1 VSLPT
6 KPFERSS
13 RHVILATVIAAI
25 LTMSVNLSGCASTPT
40 NTGPGEVG
48 TTEERLRA
56 HLDLAQ
62 GYLETGDI
70 NRAKRPLERAEELA
84 PRSWEAQSLR
94 ARIMAREGD
103 FELAERHFRQAIRDA
118 GDEPRVRND
127 FGVFLYERG
136 RYGEAVAQLSEAVA
150 HPANPQRAIAY
161 ENLGLAQLRVGART
175 EARNAFNRAIM
186 LRERMP
192 VSLLEL
198 AELAF
203 EASDFPQ
210 ATTYF
215 DRFRAM
221 SRQTPRSLWLGI
233 RLARIFDN
241 SDAEASYA
249 LQLRNLYPSSAEF
262 LRYQESLR
270 DG

>member
-1 VSLPT
+1 MVTSPT
-6 KPFERSS
+6 KRFEQGS
-13 RHVILATVIAAI
+13 REILLATVVAAL
-25 LTMSVNLSGCASTPT
+25 LTLSGCASAPP

-48 TTEERLRA
+48 TIEERLRA
-56 HLDLAQ
+56 HLDLAR
-62 GYLETGDI
+62 GYLETGDV

-84 PRSWEAQSLR
+84 PRSWEAQTLR
-94 ARIMAREGD
+94 ARILAQEGD
-103 FELAERHFRQAIRDA
+103 FELAERHFRQAIRYA

-136 RYGEAVAQLSEAVA
+136 RFEEAVEQLTEAVED
-150 HPANPQRAIAY
+150 PSNPQRAIAY

-203 EASDFPQ
+203 EDSDFPQ

-233 RLARIFDN
+233 RLARVFGN
-241 SDAEASYA
+241 VDAEASYA
-249 LQLRNLYPSSAEF
+249 LQLRNLYPQSAEY

>member
-1 VSLPT
+1 MVSLPT
-6 KPFERSS
+6 KPFERSNS
-13 RHVILATVIAAI
+13 YLILVTIFATI
-25 LTMSVNLSGCASTPT
+25 LTLSGCASTAPG
-40 NTGPGEVG
+40 TGPGEVG
-48 TTEERLRA
+48 TTAERLRA
-56 HLDLAQ
+56 HLDLAE

-70 NRAKRPLERAEELA
+70 NRAKRPLERAEQIA

-94 ARIMAREGD
+94 ARILSREGD
-103 FELAERHFRQAIRDA
+103 FELAERHFRQAIRFA
-118 GDEPRVRND
+118 GNEPRVRND

-136 RYGEAVAQLSEAVA
+136 RYAEAVAQLTEAVA
-150 HPANPQRAIAY
+150 DPANPQRAIAY

-198 AELAF
+198 AALAF
-203 EASDFPQ
+203 EDSDYPQ

-233 RLARIFDN
+233 RLARVFEN
-241 SDAEASYA
+241 ADAEASYA
-249 LQLRNLYPSSAEF
+249 LQLRNLYPSSEEF
-262 LRYQESLR
+262 LRYRESLR

>member
-1 VSLPT
+1 MVSLPT
-6 KPFERSS
+6 TRFERKS
-13 RHVILATVIAAI
+13 RGIVLATVVAAM
-25 LTMSVNLSGCASTPT
+25 LTLAGCAAAPSS
-40 NTGPGEVG
+40 TGPGEVG
-48 TTEERLRA
+48 TVEERVRA
-56 HLDLAQ
+56 HLDLAE

-70 NRAKRPLERAEELA
+70 NRAKRPLERAEQLA

-94 ARIMAREGD
+94 ARIHSREGD
-103 FELAERHFRQAIRDA
+103 FDLAERHFRQAIRFA
-118 GDEPRVRND
+118 GREPRVRND

-136 RYGEAVAQLSEAVA
+136 RYEEAVEQLTQAVA
-150 HPANPQRAIAY
+150 DPANPQRAIAY

-203 EASDFPQ
+203 EDSDFPQ

-215 DRFRAM
+215 DRFRGM

-233 RLARIFDN
+233 RLARVFDN
-241 SDAEASYA
+241 EDAEASYA